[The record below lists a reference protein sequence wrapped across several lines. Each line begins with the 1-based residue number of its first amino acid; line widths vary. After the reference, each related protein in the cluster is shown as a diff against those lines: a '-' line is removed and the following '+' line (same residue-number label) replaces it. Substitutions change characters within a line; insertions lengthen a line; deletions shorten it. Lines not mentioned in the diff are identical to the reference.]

1 MIFNYDK
8 ESGKLGGNSE
18 NLKKSWQDIKDF
30 FTKKQDVV
38 EKYNLSKNEQN
49 AFAAIKDRL
58 STAILSEDSDNNR
71 SLIADVMAEFTGAD
85 SALVKFAQDTEV
97 TQISQENFVKSQ
109 EKVIQGTTK
118 FRAALTSV
126 GSVIKSVGASML
138 NMGIAMV
145 ASWAIGKVF
154 EGIDYLY
161 HYDENIIK
169 AGQEAKDSI
178 DSTVKSLQDS
188 KQSLMDL
195 GSSFGDQTD
204 QIKTTGDLMVLIFVI
219 NQEIHPIQI
228 LSLQSLMEN
237 LLQIMDTTLPSME
250 SNGIL
255 LHTKIHLDLFPVGIL
270 LNDSTAH
277 NE

>member
-1 MIFNYDK
+1 MLIINLIFNYDK

-58 STAILSEDSDNNR
+58 STAILSEDSTNNR

-118 FRAALTSV
+118 FKAALTSV

-138 NMGIAMV
+138 NMGITMA

-178 DSTVKSLQDS
+178 DSTVKSLRDS

-195 GSSFGDQTD
+195 GSSFGDQTE
-204 QIKTTGDLMVLIFVI
+204 QIK
-219 NQEIHPIQI
+219 NK
-228 LSLQSLMEN
+228 
-237 LLQIMDTTLPSME
+237 LPKNM
-250 SNGIL
+250 
-255 LHTKIHLDLFPVGIL
+255 
-270 LNDSTAH
+270 
-277 NE
+277 